1 MKTIIENNIVG
12 KGLLLLLW
20 FLKAANAAS
29 DADSQS
35 SGEAVFEKTESEIYA
50 VLFPWFVQIIGVVTY
65 YVISRYAHFV
75 PSTAAMFVVGA
86 LIGFAV
92 PRVEAENDITSSAAT
107 WIGMEGKVLLLVF
120 FPGLMF
126 LEAYSVDFVLFIEAF
141 WQIIWLAFPMVLA
154 GTALTALVANYMF
167 DFGWSF
173 DLCMTFG
180 GILSATDPVAISIL
194 IKELGAPARLQVSS
208 SRIICHA
215 LSTSVHEAY
224 SLYADYI
231 FFERCTS
238 LEKVS

>member
-1 MKTIIENNIVG
+1 MKTILEYNV

-20 FLKAANAAS
+20 FLQAANAAS

-35 SGEAVFEKTESEIYA
+35 GEAVFEQMESEIYA
-50 VLFPWFVQIIGVVTY
+50 VLFPWFVQIVGVVAY

-75 PSTAAMFVVGA
+75 PSTAAMFIVGA

-92 PRVEAENDITSSAAT
+92 PRIEAENDITSSADT

-126 LEAYSVDFVLFIEAF
+126 LEAYSVDFVLFVESF
-141 WQIIWLAFPMVLA
+141 WQILWLAFPMVLA
-154 GTALTALVANYMF
+154 GTVLTALVANFMF

-208 SRIICHA
+208 SHIIWHA
-215 LSTSVHEAY
+215 LSPSVYESYSFCAATFLKDAHRWRKYHE
-224 SLYADYI
+224 
-231 FFERCTS
+231 
-238 LEKVS
+238 